1 MRQRVLAWLTLALV
15 AVYWGLGL
23 PFSLFCLGVT
33 PEQACWLQIVYL
45 WETPILAVLLVL
57 MPAWVHLQPVADFLR
72 LERPTPD
79 EVEAARKHAECIPLQ
94 MLRPILLGSLLGS
107 LMCSLLLE
115 RTAQLPLEEVLK
127 NIVLGVPI
135 GLLYA
140 LLAYFILTYLLRPVL
155 ERCDN
160 LLPALGER
168 ARVGLFWKTWACLLV
183 AAVIPLTVMLLMCS
197 TVAQRMLE
205 TSLAEI
211 GDSRLLALA
220 HEIRT
225 GQAWQSTLH
234 FGAYD
239 MVAVV
244 DRAGHVTYYRGPD
257 ESRSQLETDMGLI
270 NKVSGCRVAR
280 DRVVRVVCW
289 RPLPSGDRLVAV
301 LPLTQY
307 SAQLMSAL
315 KGTLLAG
322 AATTL
327 VALALAWL
335 LARNLVLPLARLT
348 EMASQVPQ
356 SWPRRA
362 PITDDEIG
370 VLGKTLNAMLS
381 ELRQAQQWKE
391 EANRMLAELLE
402 ERTRKMEQLKIL
414 LGVSRS
420 VGSNLELDRVFSELL
435 TNVSELLRAEAC
447 SVVLLERGRLEVK
460 ALTGLEAHRH
470 PSVSI
475 PDGPR
480 LLTPGREGFPAILL
494 EDDIRC
500 LLSAPMTGR
509 GGSIGAVNVFA
520 RHGDFSATQVDLLAR
535 VARLAGVAIENARL
549 YEEKNHVWELL
560 YRALIPTRLHF
571 PGLEVGHRYVA
582 CKVLS
587 GDYYDLIPLSRTR
600 VALVMADVGGKG
612 PEAAIQTVRAKHVVR
627 TCALAGYRPTAILE
641 MLNRIINEDA
651 EGRIVTLFYAVLD
664 LEARQL
670 TYCNAGHE
678 PAVLC
683 RPDTGELRQLETTG
697 VLLGATDKMNVR
709 EETLNF
715 PAGASLLLYTD
726 GVTEARAPGG
736 EFLGSL
742 AVLQLAARLGGGD
755 PQVLVDELY
764 REVDRF
770 SHGQLG
776 DDLTLL
782 AVRLPED
789 ATFVAPEPGGPE
801 DRLPPCESI

>member
-1 MRQRVLAWLTLALV
+1 
-15 AVYWGLGL
+15 
-23 PFSLFCLGVT
+23 
-33 PEQACWLQIVYL
+33 
-45 WETPILAVLLVL
+45 
-57 MPAWVHLQPVADFLR
+57 MPAWVGLQPVADFLR
-72 LERPTPD
+72 LTSPTPD
-79 EVEAARKHAECIPLQ
+79 EVEAARREAERIPLR

-107 LMCSLLLE
+107 LLTSAMLE

-127 NIVLGVPI
+127 NVVLGIPT

-155 ERCDN
+155 ERCDS
-160 LLPALGER
+160 LLPALAER
-168 ARVGLFWKTWACLLV
+168 PRVGLFWKTWACLAV
-183 AAVIPLTVMLLMCS
+183 AAFIPLTVMVLLCS

-205 TSLAEI
+205 GSLAEL

-220 HEIRT
+220 HEIRS
-225 GQAWQSTLH
+225 GQPWQSTLR

-244 DRAGHVTYYRGPD
+244 DKAGHITYYRGPD
-257 ESRSQLETDMGLI
+257 ESRAQLETDIQLLS
-270 NKVSGCRVAR
+270 KVSGCRVAR
-280 DRVVRVVCW
+280 DRSVRVVCW
-289 RPLPSGDRLVAV
+289 RPLSSGDRLVAV

-307 SAQLMSAL
+307 SAQLLGAL
-315 KGTLLAG
+315 RGTLLAG
-322 AATTL
+322 TATL
-327 VALALAWL
+327 AVALALAWL

-356 SWPRRA
+356 RWPRRA

-370 VLGKTLNAMLS
+370 VLGKTLSAMLT

-447 SVVLLERGRLEVK
+447 SVVLLERGQLEVK
-460 ALTGLEAHRH
+460 ALTGLEPHRH
-470 PSVSI
+470 PTVSI
-475 PDGPR
+475 PSGPR
-480 LLTPGREGFPAILL
+480 VLTPDHEGFPELLL

-500 LLSAPMTGR
+500 LLTAPMTGR
-509 GGSIGAVNVFA
+509 GGNIGAVNVFA

-549 YEEKNHVWELL
+549 YEEKNHVWQLL
-560 YRALIPTRLHF
+560 YGALIPRRLAF

-627 TCALAGYRPTAILE
+627 SCALAGYPPTATLD
-641 MLNRIINEDA
+641 MLNRIINEDS

-664 LEARQL
+664 LEARKL

-678 PAVLC
+678 PAILF
-683 RPDTGELRQLETTG
+683 RPDTGALRQLETTG
-697 VLLGATDKMNVR
+697 VVLGATERLEVR
-709 EETLNF
+709 EETLDF

-742 AVLQLAARLGGGD
+742 AVLKLAARLGEGS

-770 SHGQLG
+770 SQGQLG

-789 ATFVAPEPGGPE
+789 
-801 DRLPPCESI
+801 RLSVCESN